1 MAEPIYRAC
10 EILAQFLVRATGTRI
25 TYAGEENIPQR
36 GGAVIAINHTSY
48 VDFLPAGLAMRRRHR
63 RLRFMI
69 KAEMQR
75 VKIVNFLIKR
85 NGAIPVDRSSGHD
98 AYDAAVQALQD
109 GELVAV
115 YPEATISRS
124 FELKEFKTGAAR
136 MAVEAGVPIV
146 PLIVW
151 GAQRIWTKGLPR
163 QLGRKK
169 VPVTVA
175 AGPPLPAARDITLTD
190 KELYE
195 STNEELYESMTSLL
209 HRVQQDYPHPAG
221 ERWVP
226 CRLGGGAPTVDEAA
240 RMDAE
245 ETAARA
251 ARRKPRQSR

>member
-10 EILAQFLVRATGTRI
+10 EIVAQFLVRATGTRI
-25 TYAGEENIPQR
+25 TFMGEQNIPAQ

-48 VDFLPAGLAMRRRHR
+48 VDFLPAGLALRRRHR

-75 VKIVNFLIKR
+75 VKIVNFLIKK
-85 NGAIPVDRSSGHD
+85 NGAIPVDRSSGAD
-98 AYDAAVQALQD
+98 AYASAVQALRD

-124 FELKEFKTGAAR
+124 FELKDFKSGAAR
-136 MAVEAGVPIV
+136 MAIEAEVPIV

-163 QLGRKK
+163 QLGHKK

-175 AGPPLPAARDITLTD
+175 VGEPVRSAQDVAR
-190 KELYE
+190 
-195 STNEELYESMTSLL
+195 TNEVLRESMAVLL
-209 HRVQQDYPHPAG
+209 RQVQQHYPHPAG

-226 CRLGGGAPTVDEAA
+226 HRLGGGAPTLDEAA

-245 ETAARA
+245 ETAARV
-251 ARRKPRQSR
+251 ARRTPRQSR